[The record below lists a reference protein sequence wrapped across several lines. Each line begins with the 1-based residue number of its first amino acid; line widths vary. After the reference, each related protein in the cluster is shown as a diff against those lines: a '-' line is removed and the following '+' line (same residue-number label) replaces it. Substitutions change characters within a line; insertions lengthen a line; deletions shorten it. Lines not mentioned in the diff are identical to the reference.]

1 MIEINKNFFG
11 FNNKNNKLNSIL
23 YVVENYSEFLQ
34 KNTINESKKKY
45 FKKAIKNNT
54 QLDIIYIS
62 EITDDI
68 FEAVLLLKPSKIHR
82 KSTIDQA
89 AKAAKYIHNTTW
101 NVNFSPKFNNEVIY
115 DFLFG
120 WGLSFYKFTIEKIKD
135 NIKYLNLKS
144 LEKFPLKLI
153 EKCKSELTG
162 IYIARNLINLPPN
175 FLNPSEYEKQIF
187 KVFKNE
193 KVKLKV
199 FKGKNFNKSFPLIDF
214 VGRASEHEP
223 RLIEITFNETS
234 RRKKPNVVLIGK
246 GITFDSG
253 GLDLKPSSSMLLMKK
268 DMAGSAIAIALAKT
282 IISLNYKINLKLLI
296 PIAENFVSH
305 KSMRPM
311 DIVYSRNK
319 TPVEIG
325 NTDAEGRLI
334 LADSLTFSQESKSKP
349 DLIVDFATLTGA
361 ARVALG
367 TEMPAFFSNNKHIT
381 KTIIE
386 NSIKFVDPL
395 WELPLFT
402 SYERHLK
409 NDNGSIS
416 STGFSGTGGAITA
429 ALFLKKF
436 VEKNINWV
444 HIDLMGWNLHSR
456 AGFPKGGEAM
466 SFRAIL
472 ESINELYN

>member
-1 MIEINKNFFG
+1 MEINQNFLG
-11 FNNKNNKLNSIL
+11 LINKNNKQNSVL
-23 YVVENYSEFLQ
+23 HVVHDYGELLEKKDISEN
-34 KNTINESKKKY
+34 KKKY
-45 FKKAIKNNT
+45 IKRVIKKKNN
-54 QLDIIYIS
+54 LDFFYFS
-62 EITDDI
+62 ELNDDI
-68 FEAVLLLKPSKIHR
+68 FEATILLKPSIIHR
-82 KSTIDQA
+82 NSTIDQA
-89 AKAAKYIHNTTW
+89 AKLAKTIYNATW
-101 NVNFSPKFNNEVIY
+101 DVSFSPKFKNEVIY

-120 WGLSFYKFTIEKIKD
+120 WGLSFYKFSIQKFQDKE
-135 NIKYLNLKS
+135 KYLNLKS
-144 LEKFPLKLI
+144 LSPFPLELI
-153 EKCKSELTG
+153 QKCKNEIEG
-162 IYIARNLINLPPN
+162 ICIARNLINSPPN
-175 FLNPSEYEKQIF
+175 ILNPSEYEKQIF
-187 KVFKNE
+187 KIFNKE
-193 KVKLKV
+193 KVEINV
-199 FKGKNFNKSFPLIDF
+199 FKGKKFKESFPLIHF
-214 VGRASEHEP
+214 VGRSSEHEP
-223 RLIEITFNETS
+223 RLIEVNYKNS
-234 RRKKPNVVLIGK
+234 YHKKVPNIVLIGK

-268 DMAGSAIAIALAKT
+268 DMAGSAIAIGLAKT
-282 IISLNYKINLKLLI
+282 IISLKYKINLKLLI

-334 LADSLTFSQESKSKP
+334 LADSLTYSQEPKSKP

-367 TEMPAFFSNNKHIT
+367 TEMPAIFSNNKSIT
-381 KTIIE
+381 KKIID

-395 WELPLFT
+395 WELPLFS
-402 SYERHLK
+402 SYERHLI

-444 HIDLMGWNLHSR
+444 HIDLMGWNLQSR
-456 AGFPKGGEAM
+456 PGFPKGGEAM

-472 ESINELYN
+472 ATINELYN